1 MNQPARFGHFNILPP
16 VVKNLL
22 IINGLFY
29 VGSMVIM
36 SRFNI
41 NVIAILGLP
50 YWTSVGFEPYQV
62 VTHMFMHSDDTILH
76 ILSNMFA
83 LWMFG
88 SVLENVWGGKRFL
101 IYYFVTGLGAAIIY
115 NMTRAIDIYQLSQVM
130 DPENI
135 AIVKNEGFEL
145 VKRNANWKGLEGQL
159 NSALNGPAVG
169 ASGAVFG
176 ILLAFGMLFPN
187 TLIYLYFAIP
197 IKAKYFVMA
206 YGAFE
211 LFQGIRQSEG
221 DNVAHF
227 AHLGGMLFGYL
238 LIKYWNKNNRKSFF

>member
-22 IINGLFY
+22 IINGLFFLGTY
-29 VGSMVIM
+29 
-36 SRFNI
+36 
-41 NVIAILGLP
+41 VIADRFGTNLYHLLGLH
-50 YWTSVGFEPYQV
+50 YWTSDGFRPHQI
-62 VTHMFMHSDDTILH
+62 VTHMFMHGDLGH

-101 IYYFVTGLGAAIIY
+101 IYYFVTGVGAAIIH
-115 NMTRAIDIYQLSQVM
+115 NLTKAIDIYTISQM
-130 DPENI
+130 LDPASIE
-135 AIVKNEGFEL
+135 E
-145 VKRNANWKGLEGQL
+145 VKREGYQAL
-159 NSALNGPAVG
+159 LDGKNYIEPSLRALNDAINTPTVG

-211 LFQGIRQSEG
+211 LFQGLRQSEG
-221 DNVAHF
+221 DNIAHF

-238 LIKYWNKNNRKSFF
+238 LLKYWNKTNRKSFF

>member
-22 IINGLFY
+22 IINGLFFLGSY
-29 VGSMVIM
+29 VVTD
-36 SRFNI
+36 RFGMD
-41 NVIAILGLP
+41 VFHLLGLH
-50 YWTSVGFEPYQV
+50 YWTSDGFRPYQII
-62 VTHMFMHSDDTILH
+62 THMFMHGSIGH

-88 SVLENVWGGKRFL
+88 SVLENIWGGKRFL
-101 IYYFVTGLGAAIIY
+101 IYYLITGLGAAIIH
-115 NMTRAIDIYQLSQVM
+115 NLTKSIDIYMISQTL
-130 DPENI
+130 DPESI
-135 AIVKNEGFEL
+135 AL
-145 VKRNANWKGLEGQL
+145 VKEHGYQALLDGKDFVEPGLR
-159 NSALNGPAVG
+159 ALNDAINSPTVG

-206 YGAFE
+206 YGALE
-211 LFQGIRQSEG
+211 LFQGLRNHPG
-221 DNVAHF
+221 DNIAHF

-238 LIKYWNKNNRKSFF
+238 LIKYWNKKNRKSFF